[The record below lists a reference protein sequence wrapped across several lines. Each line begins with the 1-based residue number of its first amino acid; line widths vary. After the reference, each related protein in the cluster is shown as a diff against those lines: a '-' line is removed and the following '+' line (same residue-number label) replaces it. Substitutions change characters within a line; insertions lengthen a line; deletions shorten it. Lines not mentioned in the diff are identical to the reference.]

1 MSTET
6 LEQPI
11 VKEPSE
17 ALLSKRRRKIVA
29 DPLTDDNPI
38 TVQVLGICSALA
50 VTIKMQPTL
59 VMSIAVVF
67 VIVFSN
73 LIISSIRNS
82 IPNSV
87 RIIVQLA
94 VIATLVTLVSEV
106 LKAYVYDMYKVLGAF
121 VGLIITNCIVMGRLE
136 AFAMGNKPYDSVLDG
151 LGSGF
156 GYAWIIMVVAFFR
169 ELLGS
174 GTVFDFKYQIP
185 ALDESGNIITEVV
198 NGETVNVMLDKTPL
212 DWITNLVGLGDFA
225 TNGLMVDSIGAFMVL
240 GILIWIQ
247 RSRSGYVEQ

>member
-6 LEQPI
+6 LEKDVAVAE

-17 ALLSKRRRKIVA
+17 PLLSKRRKKVVS
-29 DPLTDDNPI
+29 DPLVDDNPI

-50 VTIKMQPTL
+50 VTVKLEPTL
-59 VMSIAVVF
+59 TMAIAVVF

-73 LIISSIRNS
+73 LTISLIRNFV
-82 IPNSV
+82 PNRI

-94 VIATLVTLVSEV
+94 VIATLVTLVSEF
-106 LKAYVYDMYKVLGAF
+106 LKAYYYDMFKVLGAY

-136 AFAMGNKPYDSVLDG
+136 AYAMANKPYDSILDG

-156 GYAWIIMVVAFFR
+156 GYAWIILVVAFFR
-169 ELLGS
+169 ELFGS
-174 GTVFDFKYQIP
+174 GSIFDFKLFEAIGW
-185 ALDESGNIITEVV
+185 ESF
-198 NGETVNVMLDKTPL
+198 P
-212 DWITNLVGLGDFA
+212 
-225 TNGLMVDSIGAFMVL
+225 TNGLMVDSIGAFMIL

-247 RSRSGYVEQ
+247 RHKTGYVESH